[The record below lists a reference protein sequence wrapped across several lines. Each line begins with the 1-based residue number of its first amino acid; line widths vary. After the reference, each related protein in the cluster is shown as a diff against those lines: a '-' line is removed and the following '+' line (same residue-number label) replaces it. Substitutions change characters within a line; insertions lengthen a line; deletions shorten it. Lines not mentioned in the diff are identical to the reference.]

1 MFPFLNSNR
10 NPFQNIPSYIEKLQ
24 SNHFSVEDLL
34 DGDDILQFV
43 NNGADDAIKTLY
55 MIII

>member
-10 NPFQNIPSYIEKLQ
+10 NLFQNIPSYIEKLQ

-43 NNGADDAIKTLY
+43 KNGADDASKHCT
-55 MIII
+55 